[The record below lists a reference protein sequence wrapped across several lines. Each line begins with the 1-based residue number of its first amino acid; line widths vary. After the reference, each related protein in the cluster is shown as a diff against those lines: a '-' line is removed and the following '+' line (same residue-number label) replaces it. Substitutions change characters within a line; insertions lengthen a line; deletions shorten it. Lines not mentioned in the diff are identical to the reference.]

1 MNLMIN
7 VMDISGLSLPWRNTW
22 VAMAMMLALFGQELK
37 IWSSRPSLVSSTLY
51 SKQWKWQCH
60 IVINCFEILG
70 FDVLIDES
78 LRPWLIEINL
88 SPSLNTDSAVD
99 LKIKGNMIADTFT
112 MVGIVS
118 MEQRFSADKSFMLN
132 DNKLFSHKV
141 SQSEWAKL
149 EKLVV
154 K

>member
-1 MNLMIN
+1 MIIKTI
-7 VMDISGLSLPWRNTW
+7 ISI
-22 VAMAMMLALFGQELK
+22 E
-37 IWSSRPSLVSSTLY
+37 
-51 SKQWKWQCH
+51 H
-60 IVINCFEILG
+60 IVFKAMEMTVPYRDNCFEILG

-118 MEQRFSADKSFMLN
+118 M
-132 DNKLFSHKV
+132 
-141 SQSEWAKL
+141 
-149 EKLVV
+149 
-154 K
+154 